1 MRNVILSDEFSTYYD
16 SLSVK
21 IQDKYA
27 YVLQIL
33 KTQKVVS
40 EKFVK
45 KIQNSEFYEI
55 RIPIGTNEYRTL
67 LIAIDSPSFIEAERV
82 ILLNSF
88 LKKDSKQYNREIEK
102 ARTIM
107 EKEELI

>member
-45 KIQNSEFYEI
+45 KIKDNEFYKI
-55 RIPIGTNEYRTL
+55 LIPIGTNEYRTL
-67 LIAIDSPSFIEAERV
+67 SIAIDGHSFMESERV

-88 LKKDSKQYNREIEK
+88 LKKDSKQYKRKIEK
-102 ARTIM
+102 ARTLI